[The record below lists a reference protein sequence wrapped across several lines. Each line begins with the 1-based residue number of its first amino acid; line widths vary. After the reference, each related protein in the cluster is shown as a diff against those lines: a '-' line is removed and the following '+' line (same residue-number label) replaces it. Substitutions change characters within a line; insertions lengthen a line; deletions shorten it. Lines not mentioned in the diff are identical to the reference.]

1 MCKLESFM
9 VGRMM
14 IRLILLTQPGGD
26 FVVYATNAA
35 NNKSHQCAAFVIN
48 YDLRLGFTC
57 E

>member
-1 MCKLESFM
+1 
-9 VGRMM
+9 MM